1 MTHHMLKRVEIIG
14 FKSFAKKT
22 IFDFSS
28 SVTSIVGP
36 NGSGKSNITEAFRFA
51 LGEQSMKNM
60 RGKRSEDLIFNG
72 SPTAPRTNRAAVAI
86 IFDNTSRAF
95 TIDFDEVR
103 VERTVLRDGT
113 SEYTINDSKVR
124 LRDIHELLSHANIGE
139 SGHHIIAQGEA
150 DRIFESLIVYSL
162 EQSMKN
168 MRGKRS
174 EDLIFNG
181 SPTAP
186 RTNRAAVAI
195 IFDNTS
201 RAFTIDFDEVR
212 VERTVLRDGTSEYTI
227 NDSKVRLRDIHELLS
242 HANIG
247 ESGHHIIAQGEAD
260 RILLA
265 NARQRREMLEDA
277 LGLASY
283 EFKKLEA
290 QRKLERTRE
299 NIKQVEALRR
309 ELSPHV
315 NFLKKQIEKLE
326 RADATR
332 DELSALSVRYFA
344 IEDVYLTKEEQ
355 VAICTLAQLKET
367 FLILSVASY
376 EFKKLEAQRKL
387 ERTRENIKQVEAL
400 RRELSPHVNFLKK
413 QIEKLERADATR
425 DELSALSV
433 RYFAIEDVYLTKE
446 EQVAIC
452 TLAQLKETFLI
463 LSAQLSEISATS
475 DKDDESERLTHAVR
489 TAENAFEQAMATH
502 SVSARE
508 VSKTEGALE
517 AMQERKKSLG
527 DDPYV
532 RIARDD
538 ISALCKEVQTQAT
551 EALDGDVSKL
561 RATLVSVRTMVK
573 SFFER
578 FGSVK
583 EMLLSDDEQKLHMLE
598 HQKMAQEQKEEVL
611 ANEVEKARNAVLRVR
626 EMYSAQQ
633 EAGREG
639 QRRSIALAQ
648 QEAHAQTSVAQQEAQ
663 LREISM
669 RSERCERDKAE
680 LLALVGPSAVSYE
693 PRTEVSQEEYSKQ
706 DDRRRSIERFKI
718 RLEELGGTGEDIR
731 AEYKEVSGRE
741 DFLEKE
747 LGDLS
752 HSANVLLTLIDEID
766 ADVAKSFAQGL
777 ARVNESFGTFFS
789 LMFGGGSA
797 HLVLEEDTISDDDE
811 EDRGSFDGSVE
822 YRKPGVEVVVHI
834 PQKRV
839 QSLLQLSGGERAL
852 ASIALIFAMSQVNP
866 PPFLILDETDAALDE
881 ANSRRYGD
889 MIENLSKKSQLIVIT
904 HNRETM
910 SRADILYGVTM
921 RGDGT
926 SKLLSVK
933 FDDAVTVAKR

>member
-1 MTHHMLKRVEIIG
+1 MTRHMLKKVEIIG

-22 IFDFSS
+22 VFDFSS

-36 NGSGKSNITEAFRFA
+36 NGSGKSNVAEAFRFA

-86 IFDNTSRAF
+86 IFDNISRVF
-95 TIDFDEVR
+95 NLDFDEVR
-103 VERTVLRDGT
+103 IERAVLRDGT
-113 SEYTINDSKVR
+113 SEYTINDSRVR
-124 LRDIHELLSHANIGE
+124 LRDIYELLSN
-139 SGHHIIAQGEA
+139 
-150 DRIFESLIVYSL
+150 
-162 EQSMKN
+162 
-168 MRGKRS
+168 
-174 EDLIFNG
+174 
-181 SPTAP
+181 
-186 RTNRAAVAI
+186 
-195 IFDNTS
+195 
-201 RAFTIDFDEVR
+201 
-212 VERTVLRDGTSEYTI
+212 
-227 NDSKVRLRDIHELLS
+227 
-242 HANIG
+242 ANIG

-299 NIKQVEALRR
+299 NIRQVEALRR

-332 DELSALSVRYFA
+332 DELSTLSVVYFA
-344 IEDVYLTKEEQ
+344 IEDAYLTKEEQ
-355 VAICTLAQLKET
+355 ATTLMLAQSKET
-367 FLILSVASY
+367 LSV
-376 EFKKLEAQRKL
+376 
-387 ERTRENIKQVEAL
+387 
-400 RRELSPHVNFLKK
+400 
-413 QIEKLERADATR
+413 
-425 DELSALSV
+425 
-433 RYFAIEDVYLTKE
+433 
-446 EQVAIC
+446 
-452 TLAQLKETFLI
+452 

-475 DKDDESERLTHAVR
+475 DKDDESERRAHVVH
-489 TAENAFEQAMATH
+489 TAEDALEKAMGAH
-502 SVSARE
+502 SISARE

-517 AMQERKKSLG
+517 AMREREKSLK
-527 DDPYV
+527 DDPSV
-532 RIARDD
+532 RIPRDTV
-538 ISALCKEVQTQAT
+538 SALFEEVQTQTT
-551 EALDGDVSKL
+551 EALEGDMAKL
-561 RATLVSVRTMVK
+561 RATLISVRTVVK
-573 SFFER
+573 SFFEH
-578 FGSVK
+578 FGSVR
-583 EMLLSDDEQKLHMLE
+583 EVLLSNDEQKLHALE
-598 HQKMAQEQKEEVL
+598 HQKVAQEQKEGEL
-611 ANEVEKARNAVLRVR
+611 AGEVEKARNAVSRAR

-648 QEAHAQTSVAQQEAQ
+648 QEAHAQTAVSQQEAQ
-663 LREISM
+663 LREISA
-669 RSERCERDKAE
+669 RGDRCERDKAE
-680 LLALVGPSAVSYE
+680 LLALVGSSAVSYE
-693 PRTEVSQEEYSKQ
+693 PCTEVSQEEYSKQ
-706 DDRRRSIERFKI
+706 DNRRHAIERLKI
-718 RLEELGGTGEDIR
+718 RLEEFGGTGEDIR
-731 AEYKEVSGRE
+731 TEYKEVSGRE
-741 DFLEKE
+741 GFLEKE
-747 LGDLS
+747 LDDLS
-752 HSANVLLTLIDEID
+752 HSADVLLTLIDEID
-766 ADVAKSFAQGL
+766 DEVAKSFAQGL

-797 HLVLEEDTISDDDE
+797 RLVLEEDDISDDDE
-811 EDRGSFDGSVE
+811 EENGLAVAVE
-822 YRKPGVEVVVHI
+822 HRKPGVEVVVHI

-910 SRADILYGVTM
+910 SRAGILYGVTM

-933 FDDAVTVAKR
+933 FDEAVAVAKR

>member
-150 DRIFESLIVYSL
+150 DRI
-162 EQSMKN
+162 
-168 MRGKRS
+168 
-174 EDLIFNG
+174 
-181 SPTAP
+181 
-186 RTNRAAVAI
+186 
-195 IFDNTS
+195 
-201 RAFTIDFDEVR
+201 
-212 VERTVLRDGTSEYTI
+212 
-227 NDSKVRLRDIHELLS
+227 
-242 HANIG
+242 
-247 ESGHHIIAQGEAD
+247 
-260 RILLA
+260 LLA

-277 LGLASY
+277 LGL
-283 EFKKLEA
+283 
-290 QRKLERTRE
+290 
-299 NIKQVEALRR
+299 
-309 ELSPHV
+309 
-315 NFLKKQIEKLE
+315 
-326 RADATR
+326 
-332 DELSALSVRYFA
+332 
-344 IEDVYLTKEEQ
+344 
-355 VAICTLAQLKET
+355 
-367 FLILSVASY
+367 ASY

-797 HLVLEEDTISDDDE
+797 RLVLEEDTISDDDE